1 MWETVLYCAV
11 MSDIYCQIY
20 QVFLSGT
27 SECEHSQSHIF
38 RWVVVSEML
47 CIIRLV
53 FIKDK
58 IRHQIYISM
67 INLVCSV
74 FFSANTICF
83 MLWGKIVYWK
93 WEMDKYALPSCF
105 VFPQNS
111 TNYFLI
117 QWMDGVQTL
126 KYKNAICILGRKI
139 KTIQWLFGIKTS
151 SNNNKTIKKYLH
163 SWRFYAQLSWRVFP
177 VFADSQPTFHR

>member
-1 MWETVLYCAV
+1 MWAFTITHFSPGGGVRNALH
-11 MSDIYCQIY
+11 Y
-20 QVFLSGT
+20 QTGLHKRQGSTPNLHFYDQFSM
-27 SECEHSQSHIF
+27 F
-38 RWVVVSEML
+38 R
-47 CIIRLV
+47 
-53 FIKDK
+53 
-58 IRHQIYISM
+58 
-67 INLVCSV
+67 

-117 QWMDGVQTL
+117 QWMDGVHTL

-139 KTIQWLFGIKTS
+139 KTRQWLFGTKTS